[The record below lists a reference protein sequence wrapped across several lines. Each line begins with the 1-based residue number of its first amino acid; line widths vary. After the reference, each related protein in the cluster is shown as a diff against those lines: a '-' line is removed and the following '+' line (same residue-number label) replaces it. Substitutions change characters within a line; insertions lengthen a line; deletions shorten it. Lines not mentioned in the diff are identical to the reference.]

1 MMSSAAGEGFNYMSL
16 IPFLLIFVVMYF
28 LLIRPQQKRVRQ
40 QQEMLKSI
48 VRGDK
53 VLTSGG
59 IIATVLKVINDQELE
74 VEISDGVKVRLMRTM
89 VADVLN
95 RSALTSKGDEASSS
109 DKKSESKAAK
119 LTPKKGRKEE
129 KKKK

>member
-1 MMSSAAGEGFNYMSL
+1 MMSAAAGEGFNYMSL
-16 IPFLLIFVVMYF
+16 VPFLLIFVVMYF

-74 VEISDGVKVRLMRTM
+74 VEISEGVKVRLIRTM
-89 VADVLN
+89 VSEVLN
-95 RSALTSKGDEASSS
+95 RSSLSSKSEDTSSS
-109 DKKSESKAAK
+109 DQKTETKVTR
-119 LTPKKGRKEE
+119 LTPKKGQKEE

>member
-1 MMSSAAGEGFNYMSL
+1 MASSGMGEGFNYMSL
-16 IPFLLIFVVMYF
+16 VPFVLIFVVMYF
-28 LLIRPQQKRVRQ
+28 LLIRPQQKRARQ

-48 VRGDK
+48 SRGDK

-59 IIATVLKVINDQELE
+59 IVATVLRVINDQELE
-74 VEISDGVKVRLMRTM
+74 IEISEGIKVRLMRAM

-95 RSALTSKGDEASSS
+95 RSSLEAGKEKESSEEKASS
-109 DKKSESKAAK
+109 EVQK
-119 LTPKKGRKEE
+119 LMPKKGSKDP

>member
-1 MMSSAAGEGFNYMSL
+1 MMSSVAGGGFDYKTL
-16 IPFLLIFVVMYF
+16 IPFLLIFIVMYF

-74 VEISDGVKVRLMRTM
+74 VEISEGVKVRLMRTM
-89 VADVLN
+89 VSDVLN
-95 RSALTSKGDEASSS
+95 RSSLSSKGENTSSS
-109 DKKSESKAAK
+109 DQKTEMKVTR
-119 LTPKKGRKEE
+119 LTPKKSQKEE

>member
-1 MMSSAAGEGFNYMSL
+1 MMSSVVGGGFDYKTL
-16 IPFLLIFVVMYF
+16 IPFLLIFIVMYF

-74 VEISDGVKVRLMRTM
+74 VEISEGVKVRLIRTM
-89 VADVLN
+89 VSEVLN
-95 RSALTSKGDEASSS
+95 RSSLSSKSEDTSSS
-109 DKKSESKAAK
+109 DQKTETKVTR
-119 LTPKKGRKEE
+119 LTPKKGQKEE

>member
-95 RSALTSKGDEASSS
+95 RSALTSKAEEASSS
-109 DKKSESKAAK
+109 DKKTEAKTAK
-119 LTPKKGRKEE
+119 LTPKKGQKEE